1 MAGALQLVNLTKTF
15 GSKRAVDA
23 INLDIPQGMLYAF
36 LGPNGAGKSTT
47 LKMVAGLLKPDAGD
61 ALILGHSIQN
71 DPKAAKQQLAY
82 SPDTPL
88 LYGKLSPLEYLEF
101 VDGLWGVPPA
111 RAQTLGRDLLK
122 RLSLWEVRQDLCETF
137 SLGMRQKLALAGALI
152 HDPQL
157 IILDEPLSGLD
168 VGAARL
174 IKDMLL
180 DYVADGRT
188 VILTTHTMEIAE
200 RLAQRIGIISHGRI
214 IAEGTLQELQTQSG
228 DLGGTLESVFLELV
242 ENQKQDEAQS
252 QIQEV

>member
-1 MAGALQLVNLTKTF
+1 M
-15 GSKRAVDA
+15 
-23 INLDIPQGMLYAF
+23 
-36 LGPNGAGKSTT
+36 
-47 LKMVAGLLKPDAGD
+47 
-61 ALILGHSIQN
+61 
-71 DPKAAKQQLAY
+71 
-82 SPDTPL
+82 
-88 LYGKLSPLEYLEF
+88 
-101 VDGLWGVPPA
+101 
-111 RAQTLGRDLLK
+111 
-122 RLSLWEVRQDLCETF
+122 
-137 SLGMRQKLALAGALI
+137 
-152 HDPQL
+152 
-157 IILDEPLSGLD
+157 
-168 VGAARL
+168 GAARL